1 MLDSM
6 LHRLGDIV
14 RARVPDVI
22 AIYAFGS
29 RARGD
34 ALEGSDYDLAVLA
47 RTPLQPVERWK
58 IQEDVAAVAR
68 ANVDLVDLR
77 RASTV
82 LCIQVLKDGIVLVD
96 AAPSERELFEA
107 STLST
112 YARLNEERRGI
123 LADISERGRIS

>member
-107 STLST
+107 STLSA